1 MKELTLEEWLGKDNK
16 LGVDVFN
23 KKYRHNDETFDNW
36 LNRVSG
42 KNIKVREM
50 IVNKKAIFG
59 GRVLANRGTGL
70 SGGLSNCYVLPSRD
84 IDSIDGILEQCKRM
98 ANTFKH
104 QGGLGFDLSAIRPR
118 GSYVNGDKTTA
129 PGAISFMPLF
139 SSVTGTI
146 ASGGRRG
153 ASLLFINA
161 RHPDAIEF
169 CECKRNKDNGITNAN
184 ISLMVDDEFMEKAK
198 NGIVEKCIWKIKS
211 TGQDFEYE
219 LDYKA
224 VIDSAVQG
232 GLIGAEPACLF
243 KDHYI
248 NNAFTQHIKEL
259 EFTGVNGCVTGD
271 TLILTDKGNVRI
283 DSIIGDA
290 TNIWNG
296 YEWSEVIPKITGYNK
311 EIYLVKFNN
320 GVELQCTDNHKFIL
334 EDGSRVNT
342 LQLKEGYKMK
352 KHSYPVIT
360 RGLLNLEHPYTQGAF
375 SGDGSI
381 SNNKAILPIYGD
393 KSVML
398 PRLNYL
404 VHNKSANG
412 GHGNDTNLEGVNGR
426 ISLSVNI
433 DFIDKSFVPNDNY
446 SVKSKIEWLSGLL
459 DTDGHITKSNG
470 GQISSIDL
478 QFLKNVQLLL
488 TSLGVKSRV
497 CKAKDEQLVKFKEG
511 QKFYMCKD
519 LYRLIFPSV
528 GTRQLLSLGMNLSR
542 CKINYIHLKK
552 SERENTQ
559 FVQVESVVKTGIIAD
574 NVYCVTEPKNNSVVF
589 NGIMTGNCSE
599 FSGTDWSA
607 CMLASM
613 NVSQYIKNKKFMAKE
628 FFDDTK
634 EMFNELNK
642 VLKEGFE
649 YHPYQ
654 EMRDVARNQRQVGM
668 GITGIADA
676 LIKLGITYGTKESK
690 DFVELVGEYLLN
702 ACVQASALQAK
713 EDGSFEHFDIDKV
726 SDSMIYK
733 KLWYDT
739 KELVEKHGMYNSR
752 LVAVAPQG
760 SGSLLLG
767 CSSGIEPIYKRA
779 YQRRTQSLHGTGED
793 VIYTVIHQPIVEYMS
808 ENNLETIP
816 SHCVEAH
823 DINWKDKIDIIAS
836 LQKYCDNAIS
846 NTTNLPKGTTFEEL
860 KDIYFYGHS
869 VGCKGISV
877 YVDGSLDSQV
887 LFDDTDT
894 ESVEKDSKKGLVM
907 DIDESLLVAKRVKL
921 KHGCGKF
928 TAHVYFYN
936 DKVFDVFVS
945 TKQAGCI
952 ANIQTVAVTYSL
964 LIRMGMSLAELKRY
978 LSGVSTCASFA
989 VAKSKDFSMDMT
1001 ATSCG
1006 TMLINKLIEM
1016 ENAIQQSDI
1025 KNEIKLEKIDN
1036 VNIDVEG
1043 LPCKVCGHIIEIKE
1057 NCTSCPKCHTV
1068 NCG

>member
-1 MKELTLEEWLGKDNK
+1 MKELTLEEWVGKDNK

-70 SGGLSNCYVLPSRD
+70 SGGLTNCYVLPSRD

-259 EFTGVNGCVTGD
+259 EFTGVNGC
-271 TLILTDKGNVRI
+271 
-283 DSIIGDA
+283 
-290 TNIWNG
+290 
-296 YEWSEVIPKITGYNK
+296 
-311 EIYLVKFNN
+311 
-320 GVELQCTDNHKFIL
+320 
-334 EDGSRVNT
+334 
-342 LQLKEGYKMK
+342 
-352 KHSYPVIT
+352 
-360 RGLLNLEHPYTQGAF
+360 
-375 SGDGSI
+375 
-381 SNNKAILPIYGD
+381 
-393 KSVML
+393 
-398 PRLNYL
+398 
-404 VHNKSANG
+404 
-412 GHGNDTNLEGVNGR
+412 
-426 ISLSVNI
+426 
-433 DFIDKSFVPNDNY
+433 
-446 SVKSKIEWLSGLL
+446 
-459 DTDGHITKSNG
+459 
-470 GQISSIDL
+470 
-478 QFLKNVQLLL
+478 
-488 TSLGVKSRV
+488 
-497 CKAKDEQLVKFKEG
+497 
-511 QKFYMCKD
+511 
-519 LYRLIFPSV
+519 
-528 GTRQLLSLGMNLSR
+528 
-542 CKINYIHLKK
+542 
-552 SERENTQ
+552 
-559 FVQVESVVKTGIIAD
+559 
-574 NVYCVTEPKNNSVVF
+574 
-589 NGIMTGNCSE
+589 SE

-726 SDSMIYK
+726 AHSMIYK

-779 YQRRTQSLHGTGED
+779 YQRRTQSLHGTSED

-808 ENNLETIP
+808 ENNLESIP

>member
-283 DSIIGDA
+283 DSVIGDT

-320 GVELQCTDNHKFIL
+320 GVELQCTNNHKFIL
-334 EDGSRVNT
+334 KDGSRVTT
-342 LQLKEGYKMK
+342 LQLKEGYEMQ
-352 KHSYPVIT
+352 KHNYPEIN
-360 RGLLNLEHPYTQGAF
+360 NLE
-375 SGDGSI
+375 
-381 SNNKAILPIYGD
+381 NK
-393 KSVML
+393 
-398 PRLNYL
+398 
-404 VHNKSANG
+404 
-412 GHGNDTNLEGVNGR
+412 
-426 ISLSVNI
+426 
-433 DFIDKSFVPNDNY
+433 
-446 SVKSKIEWLSGLL
+446 KI
-459 DTDGHITKSNG
+459 
-470 GQISSIDL
+470 
-478 QFLKNVQLLL
+478 
-488 TSLGVKSRV
+488 
-497 CKAKDEQLVKFKEG
+497 
-511 QKFYMCKD
+511 
-519 LYRLIFPSV
+519 
-528 GTRQLLSLGMNLSR
+528 
-542 CKINYIHLKK
+542 
-552 SERENTQ
+552 ENTQ
-559 FVQVESVVKTGIIAD
+559 FVQVESVVKTDIIAD
-574 NVYCVTEPKNNSVVF
+574 KVYCVTEPKNNSVVF

-726 SDSMIYK
+726 AHSMIYK

-808 ENNLETIP
+808 ENNLESIP